1 MLVIHNLFEEIFM
14 QTFWLFLKLFLYY
27 WVLRVI
33 YIFCIQ
39 NPSQIP
45 DLQIFYP
52 SPWLIIMFPHN
63 NVSWKTELLMLMKSK
78 SSICSQ
84 IMLLMLYLKYLC
96 LTQAHKSFLLLSP
109 SIRVVGFTFRLWFWV
124 DLCVWC
130 DRQTEVIFLLLLA
143 DGYPTVPIVTCTWVC
158 DCPGT
163 TPWSLDL
170 CQK

>member
-1 MLVIHNLFEEIFM
+1 
-14 QTFWLFLKLFLYY
+14 
-27 WVLRVI
+27 
-33 YIFCIQ
+33 
-39 NPSQIP
+39 
-45 DLQIFYP
+45 
-52 SPWLIIMFPHN
+52 MF
-63 NVSWKTELLMLMKSK
+63 WKTELLMLMKSN

-109 SIRVVGFTFRLWFWV
+109 SIRVAGFTFRLWFWV

-130 DRQTEVIFLLLLA
+130 DRQTEVIFLLLLV

-170 CQK
+170 CQKSVAIYGWAYLQTYSSDPLVCLGDPDANILSWFTMAL